1 MKEFSLRYLALGL
14 SLLCAATA
22 FATDDDEAPDAGRW
36 RESDIQ
42 FPTAPVPDNLLPIYV
57 SAATTNRYLV
67 DRATLTVGED
77 GVVRYVLV
85 VLAVEGG
92 RSVTFE
98 GMRCETRERRLYA
111 SGRQDGS
118 WSKVR
123 RDEWLR
129 IQDATANRHYAALF
143 LDYFCPGGVI
153 VRNADEARRALAGGG
168 HPDAKLW

>member
-1 MKEFSLRYLALGL
+1 MGLCLFCSL
-14 SLLCAATA
+14 SVHAA
-22 FATDDDEAPDAGRW
+22 DDEESAAAGKW
-36 RESDIQ
+36 REIEVQ
-42 FPTAPVPDNLLPIYV
+42 FPAAPAPENLLPIYV
-57 SAATTNRYLV
+57 SASTTNRYLV
-67 DRATLTVGED
+67 DRSTLTVGED

-85 VLAVEGG
+85 VMAAEGG
-92 RSVTFE
+92 RNVSFE

-143 LDYFCPGGVI
+143 LEYFCPGGVI
-153 VRNADEARRALAGGG
+153 VRNADEARRGLASGGP
-168 HPDAKLW
+168 PDAKLW